1 MPIATAHVAIADS
14 PRYMSRLV
22 KHFEHRVTVERYAR
36 NARVAFP
43 GAPCAMEATDTHL
56 DIRIEA
62 DDAATLT
69 RITDVV
75 TKHLKQVAS
84 QETFEVEWSTAAD

>member
-1 MPIATAHVAIADS
+1 MN
-14 PRYMSRLV
+14 RLA
-22 KHFEHRVTVERYAR
+22 KHFEHRVAVERDERSAK
-36 NARVAFP
+36 VAFP
-43 GAPCAMEATDTHL
+43 GAPCAMQASDTHL

-69 RITDVV
+69 RIQDVV

-84 QETFEVEWSTAAD
+84 RETFEVEWLAAS